1 MKAAYQ
7 FLLHLLGLGC
17 VAACLA
23 IVGTMGRLDIH
34 WAGWIAVG
42 FLGLLAVGIVAGWF
56 PWRGKPLRMLIK
68 GVYVMS
74 AIALIGFGFS
84 IQDPMRPQLWMV
96 LAPLAAAIA
105 LRLAFRVA
113 VRGQGDGDKAPRPA
127 PKPPELALT
136 RASKPPEMTPYRLE
150 SDDPFV
156 N

>member
-1 MKAAYQ
+1 MKPAYH
-7 FLLHLLGLGC
+7 FLVHLLGLGC

-23 IVGTMGRLDIH
+23 IVGTMGSLDIH

-56 PWRGKPLRMLIK
+56 PWRGRPLRMLIK

-84 IQDPMRPQLWMV
+84 MKDPMRPQLWMV
-96 LAPLAAAIA
+96 LGPVAAAIA
-105 LRLAFRVA
+105 LRLLIRA
-113 VRGQGDGDKAPRPA
+113 VTRKAGDGGKAPRPP
-127 PKPPELALT
+127 PKPPELALFG
-136 RASKPPEMTPYRLE
+136 AGKPPDMTPYRPD